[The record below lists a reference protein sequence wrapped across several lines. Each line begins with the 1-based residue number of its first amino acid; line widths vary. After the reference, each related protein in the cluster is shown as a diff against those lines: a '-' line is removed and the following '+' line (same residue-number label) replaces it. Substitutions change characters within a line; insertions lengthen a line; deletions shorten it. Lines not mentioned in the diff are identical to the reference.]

1 MFIRP
6 RRLLDQVTLLHGP
19 QDILGRYFIAADSAA
34 RDRGVRLRLRTDF
47 EALIAL
53 NESNRGSWPALAPV
67 FNPALSN
74 LRIDTAFWVDA
85 TDEDGETVATHAA
98 RFFDWP
104 DTTLADELRSLRP
117 FYEDPAPRFAA
128 GESIEVAAP
137 AADRI
142 RGRVMYGGAVWVR
155 PDWRQRGLA
164 SLVPRISRAY
174 GYTRWNTEYTWALIE
189 PRTHEL
195 GLARANGPYRVEERI
210 VLNLGF
216 RGHLPLLLMWMP
228 REAML
233 DDLAEIVDQATV
245 ESSRRMETLSTSSSP
260 PAARQGMRRR
270 S

>member
-6 RRLLDQVTLLHGP
+6 RRLLDQITLLHGP
-19 QDILGRYFIAADSAA
+19 QDLLGRYFIAADTAA
-34 RDRGVRLRLRTDF
+34 RERGIRLRLRTDF

-53 NESNRGSWPALAPV
+53 NERHRDSWPALAPV

-74 LRIDTAFWVDA
+74 LRIDTAFWIDA
-85 TDEDGETVATHAA
+85 TDEAGETVATHAA

-104 DTTLADELRSLRP
+104 DTTLARELRSLRP
-117 FYEDPAPRFAA
+117 FYENPAPRISA
-128 GESIEVAAP
+128 GESIEVTAP
-137 AADRI
+137 AAERI

-155 PDWRQRGLA
+155 PDWRQHGLA
-164 SLVPRISRAY
+164 SLIPRISRAY
-174 GYTRWNTEYTWALIE
+174 GYTRWNTEYIWALIE

-195 GLARANGPYRVEERI
+195 GLARANGPYRVEERV

-228 REAML
+228 RNAML
-233 DDLAEIVDQATV
+233 EDVEEIVDQATV
-245 ESSRRMETLSTSSSP
+245 ESSRRMETLSTRPSP
-260 PAARQGMRRR
+260 PAARQGIRRR

>member
-6 RRLLDQVTLLHGP
+6 RSLLDQVTLLHGP
-19 QDILGRYFIAADSAA
+19 QDLLGRYFIAADNYA
-34 RDRGVRLRLRTDF
+34 RERGVRLRLRTDF
-47 EALIAL
+47 EELIAL
-53 NESNRGSWPALAPV
+53 NARHRDSWPALAPV
-67 FNPALSN
+67 FNPELSN
-74 LRIDTAFWVDA
+74 LRIDTAFWIDA
-85 TDEDGETVATHAA
+85 TDEEGETVATHAA

-104 DTTLADELRSLRP
+104 KTTLADELRSLRP
-117 FYEDPAPRFAA
+117 FYEDPSPRIAA
-128 GESIEVAAP
+128 GESVECAAP
-137 AADRI
+137 AADFI

-164 SLVPRISRAY
+164 SLIPRISRAY

-210 VLNLGF
+210 ILNLGF

-228 REAML
+228 RDAMFE
-233 DDLAEIVDQATV
+233 DIADIVDQATV
-245 ESSRRMETLSTSSSP
+245 ESSRRMETLSTNPSP
-260 PAARQGMRRR
+260 LPVRQGMRRR